1 MMMTMQWHCNV
12 VSGLKEKFHPHPVVL
27 GDSPNGDSA
36 FSGGTFDD
44 IGVPEEMVLSIL
56 VTFSKLL

>member
-1 MMMTMQWHCNV
+1 MALQRCSWTEGEV
-12 VSGLKEKFHPHPVVL
+12 PPTSG
-27 GDSPNGDSA
+27 GNRDSPNGDSA